1 MPNANMSPPMFWKNS
16 SIFTLKDEETEEES
30 KAADAADDPDDQ
42 VETIFFDNKEVV
54 GRCSDLLQGHQTLNH
69 HARFNTDHRITDHV
83 R

>member
-1 MPNANMSPPMFWKNS
+1 MPNADMPPPMFWKNS
-16 SIFTLKDEETEEES
+16 SISS
-30 KAADAADDPDDQ
+30 KAADAANDPDDQ